1 MSALDM
7 TYEDYVTLNGGEF
20 CGVCGRK
27 PSANRRLDRDH
38 DHRAMHPR
46 GLACAKCNRALPSW
60 ITVEWLEAAIAYL
73 KRAEER
79 YANALGSE

>member
-1 MSALDM
+1 MAALDF
-7 TYEDYVTLNGGEF
+7 TYEDYVVLNGGEF

-27 PSANRRLDRDH
+27 PSSTRRLDRDH
-38 DHRAMHPR
+38 DHIREVPR
-46 GLACAKCNRALPSW
+46 GLACARCNRQLPSW

-79 YANALGSE
+79 HDD